1 MAQIITAVYKKG
13 QLRPL
18 QKLNLREDE
27 TVQIQIL
34 STASE
39 ADIALAALVNAGLV
53 KPTIKVETLPEI
65 SEERR
70 REIADAFGAAG
81 SVSELIIEDRG

>member
-1 MAQIITAVYKKG
+1 MTQIITAVYKKG

-18 QKLNLREDE
+18 QKLNLRENE

-34 STASE
+34 SATSE
-39 ADIALAALVNAGLV
+39 AEAALAALVSAGLV
-53 KPTIKVETLPEI
+53 RPTANVESLPEV
-65 SEERR
+65 SEERQ

-81 SVSELIIEDRG
+81 PVSEVIIEERV